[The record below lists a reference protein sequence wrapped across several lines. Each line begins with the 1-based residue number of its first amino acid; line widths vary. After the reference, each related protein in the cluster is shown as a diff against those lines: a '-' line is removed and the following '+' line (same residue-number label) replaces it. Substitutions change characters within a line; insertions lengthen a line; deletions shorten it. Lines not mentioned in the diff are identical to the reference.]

1 MYFLDECCSYIAF
14 YVCQAVFRDAEKI
27 AAAYKDAH
35 PKEYPLEEEFVDD
48 VEESKMV
55 IANWDWL
62 DFGEG

>member
-1 MYFLDECCSYIAF
+1 MHVCF

-27 AAAYKDAH
+27 AEAYKDAH
-35 PKEYPLEEEFVDD
+35 PKEYPLKEESVDD
-48 VEESKMV
+48 VEEPKMD